1 MKKKIVR
8 RRNAGKVM
16 SLGDAA
22 LDLPFTTK
30 KWENIEK
37 IINDPNTS
45 PAYISHLYNQL
56 EKPTDKIGPKIK
68 ARPTIPVTKESL
80 PPPKK
85 KSKRKLQNK
94 AQDKSSRLKRKGMRQ
109 SVDIDPYQKL
119 GKRKLQ
125 NTDKDKLSRLKRESV
140 IESEL
145 INSLEQR
152 KQRLIDRLENP
163 DKYKNEPTFIAPR
176 KKKGGKITY
185 KMTGG
190 QVVDISYE

>member
-8 RRNAGKVM
+8 RQNAGKVM

-68 ARPTIPVTKESL
+68 ARPIVPVTKKPL

-94 AQDKSSRLKRKGMRQ
+94 TGVTRQLKAAAKRDKLSRLKRKGMKQ
-109 SVDIDPYQKL
+109 SVDTDPYQKL
-119 GKRKLQ
+119 DEMEPIS
-125 NTDKDKLSRLKRESV
+125 T
-140 IESEL
+140 
-145 INSLEQR
+145 EQR

-163 DKYKNEPTFIAPR
+163 DKYKNEPTFLAPR
-176 KKKGGKITY
+176 KKNGGKITY

-190 QVVDISYE
+190 QVVDASYE